1 MLESQPLR
9 SPGVRLGFLM
19 IAGVLLADIILLY
32 FCITLPFTLLSFILG
47 LLLLLSL
54 PVLATLFVG
63 TQAIQ
68 RGRYHVDADLLH
80 LDLGQ
85 AVEQIPLSAIEDI
98 RYGHELA
105 AETTFRGLRW
115 PGLYL
120 GQGQTRFDGR
130 ERAIHYLATRPPADQ
145 LLILTADTI
154 YGISPAD
161 LALFHD
167 SLKALQA
174 GSQPTRPDAG
184 GSSWGIAG
192 WQIWRDHIF
201 VSLLLAGL
209 GLNLLQFG
217 YLAARF
223 SNLPAEVPLHFGVD
237 GGVDRWGAPSG
248 LLLLPLLGLA
258 FWLANGVLGLIFYH
272 IRDNRPVAYLIW
284 LVTII
289 IQLASWIA
297 LLELLSA
304 L

>member
-19 IAGVLLADIILLY
+19 IAGVLLVDVVLLY
-32 FCITLPFTLLSFILG
+32 FCLTLPFSLLSFILG

-63 TQAIQ
+63 TRAIQ

-98 RYGHELA
+98 RYGHELTA
-105 AETTFRGLRW
+105 KTTFRGLRW

-120 GQGQTRFDGR
+120 GQGQTTLDGH

-145 LLILTADTI
+145 LLILTTDTI

-161 LALFHD
+161 LALFRD

-192 WQIWRDHIF
+192 WQIWRDRIF

-223 SNLPAEVPLHFGVD
+223 SKLPAAVPLHFGVD
-237 GGVDRWGAPSG
+237 GGVDRWGAPRG

-258 FWLANGVLGLIFYH
+258 FWLVNGGLGLIFYH

>member
-19 IAGVLLADIILLY
+19 IAGLVLVDIVLIY
-32 FCITLPFTLLSFILG
+32 FCLTLPFSLFSFILG
-47 LLLLLSL
+47 LLCLLSI
-54 PVLATLFVG
+54 PVLAALVVG
-63 TQAIQ
+63 TRAVQ

-85 AVEQIPLSAIEDI
+85 ANAQIPLSAIEEI
-98 RYGHELA
+98 RPGDELPSA
-105 AETTFRGLRW
+105 ATFRGLRW

-120 GQGQTRFDGR
+120 GQSRATLAGR
-130 ERAIHYLATRPPADQ
+130 ERAVHYLATRPPADQ
-145 LLILTADTI
+145 LYIVTHDTI

-161 LALFHD
+161 LPLFRD
-167 SLKALQA
+167 SLQALQA

-184 GSSWGIAG
+184 GHSWGIAA
-192 WQIWRDHIF
+192 WQIWRDQSFIF
-201 VSLLLAGL
+201 LLLGGL
-209 GLNLLQFG
+209 TLNLLQFA

-223 SNLPAEVPLHFGVD
+223 RRLPAEIPLHFGID
-237 GGVDRWGAPSG
+237 GQVDRWGSPAG

-258 FWLANGVLGLIFYH
+258 FWLLNWVLGLVFYH
-272 IRDNRPVAYLIW
+272 LRENRPVAYVIW
-284 LVTII
+284 LTSLVL
-289 IQLASWIA
+289 QLASWVA

>member
-9 SPGVRLGFLM
+9 SPGVRLGYLM
-19 IAGVLLADIILLY
+19 IAGVSLADIILFY
-32 FCITLPFTLLSFILG
+32 FCLTLPFSLLSFILG

-54 PVLATLFVG
+54 PILATLFVA
-63 TQAIQ
+63 TRAIQ

-85 AVEQIPLSAIEDI
+85 AYEQIPLSAIEDI
-98 RYGHELA
+98 RFGHELP

-120 GQGQTRFDGR
+120 GQGQTILDGS

-145 LLILTADTI
+145 LLIFTAGTI

-161 LALFHD
+161 LTLFRD
-167 SLKALQA
+167 SLRALQA
-174 GSQPTRPDAG
+174 GSQPSRPDAG
-184 GSSWGIAG
+184 GSSWGMAG
-192 WQIWRDHIF
+192 WQIWRDHLF
-201 VSLLLAGL
+201 ASLLLAGL

-223 SNLPAEVPLHFGVD
+223 SSLPAQVPLHFGAD
-237 GGVDRWGAPSG
+237 GGVDRWGTPSG

-258 FWLANGVLGLIFYH
+258 FWLTNGGLGLIFYH

-284 LVTII
+284 LVAII
-289 IQLASWIA
+289 IQLTSWIA